1 MIAKILAT
9 LFSGKLLK
17 VGNGASA
24 LIVAIAFIVY
34 KVQGEGQTYCFSLL
48 ELAGLGL
55 LFVCLMEINRR
66 SQR

>member
-1 MIAKILAT
+1 MWTKIIASLMTGKILKA
-9 LFSGKLLK
+9 
-17 VGNGASA
+17 GNGASA

-55 LFVCLMEINRR
+55 LFVCLMELNRR